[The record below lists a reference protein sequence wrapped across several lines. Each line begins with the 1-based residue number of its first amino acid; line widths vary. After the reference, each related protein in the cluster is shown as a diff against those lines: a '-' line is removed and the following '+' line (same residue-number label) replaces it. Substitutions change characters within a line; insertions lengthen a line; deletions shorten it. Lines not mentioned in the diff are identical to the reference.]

1 MICDPGSIAARG
13 RNRTAGGGVGL
24 RLARLRRGA
33 LRDFGAG
40 PGTPVRNG
48 IQEIKRCRIK
58 RSEPQMSSREPIYQL
73 EPSNLLEPLDL
84 AEQPAESIRR
94 LAYPNYGTSKP
105 AATPA
110 MPRERVPPLIGRRRR
125 RLKPALLVAG
135 ALGCVAAGTALPR
148 LTTLVW
154 GDVDASQMGLA
165 RTLAGVTRLS
175 ERAADVAVKRDEPKA
190 AAIATASK
198 EAAAT
203 NASDQPPAPA
213 NASNPSP
220 APANASSQPAAAAN
234 TSTQPPAPANASKPS
249 AAATAKEAKGAQC
262 NQHAASDNKCLEGAV
277 AVPPAPASQPVTI
290 DPPPS
295 APAGPQ
301 TAALPAATPE
311 AGTPQPAES
320 QPAGTRAS
328 VQQEE
333 RSQASRPSRRA
344 ARRDTNRTPAPRRDW
359 AAADRAAG
367 QRSWDNWQDRDR
379 WQGRDANRESSWGR
393 DPYDDYV
400 RGDARRAVERN
411 WRSDNRPIARS
422 SREEVPAM
430 PAPQFRFGW

>member
-1 MICDPGSIAARG
+1 MIWDPRSIAARA
-13 RNRTAGGGVGL
+13 RNRTTGGGVGL
-24 RLARLRRGA
+24 RSAASRRI
-33 LRDFGAG
+33 AG
-40 PGTPVRNG
+40 TSAQVPGTPVRMEYA
-48 IQEIKRCRIK
+48 QEMQELK
-58 RSEPQMSSREPIYQL
+58 RSEPQMSSHEPIYQL

-94 LAYPNYGTSKP
+94 LAYPDYGASKP

-110 MPRERVPPLIGRRRR
+110 MPRERVPPPIGRGRR

-175 ERAADVAVKRDEPKA
+175 ERAADVAVKPDEPKA
-190 AAIATASK
+190 AATASK
-198 EAAAT
+198 EGAVA
-203 NASDQPPAPA
+203 NASDQPRAPA
-213 NASNPSP
+213 NASNQSP

-277 AVPPAPASQPVTI
+277 AVPPAPASQAVTI

-311 AGTPQPAES
+311 AGTPQPAEP

-359 AAADRAAG
+359 AAAERAAG

-393 DPYDDYV
+393 DPYDDYA

>member
-1 MICDPGSIAARG
+1 
-13 RNRTAGGGVGL
+13 
-24 RLARLRRGA
+24 
-33 LRDFGAG
+33 
-40 PGTPVRNG
+40 
-48 IQEIKRCRIK
+48 
-58 RSEPQMSSREPIYQL
+58 MSSREPIYQL

-84 AEQPAESIRR
+84 AEQPAESRR
-94 LAYPNYGTSKP
+94 LAYPDYRTSKP

-110 MPRERVPPLIGRRRR
+110 MPRERVPPPIGRGRR

-148 LTTLVW
+148 LTTLVG

-165 RTLAGVTRLS
+165 RTLAGVTWLS
-175 ERAADVAVKRDEPKA
+175 ERAADVAVKPDEPKA

-198 EAAAT
+198 EAAAA
-203 NASDQPPAPA
+203 NASDQPT
-213 NASNPSP
+213 

-249 AAATAKEAKGAQC
+249 AAAITKEAKGAQC

-277 AVPPAPASQPVTI
+277 AVAPAPASQPVTI
-290 DPPPS
+290 NPPPS
-295 APAGPQ
+295 APAVPQ
-301 TAALPAATPE
+301 TAALLAATPE
-311 AGTPQPAES
+311 AATPQPAES
-320 QPAGTRAS
+320 QPAGARAS

-344 ARRDTNRTPAPRRDW
+344 TRRDTNRTPAPRRDW
-359 AAADRAAG
+359 AAADTAPAERYSERWDERWNDRDANRTSGWRRDWGADDRAAG

-393 DPYDDYV
+393 DPYDDYA
-400 RGDARRAVERN
+400 RGDARRPVERN